1 MKFSQPGL
9 ATTAVVVLVLS
20 GGCASAQDEQKADA
34 SASASA
40 GTGGS
45 ASAGSSASAGASSS
59 AAGDCPLVS
68 AADPGNSKAPA
79 NTPMSKGAPRLEK
92 KASYNVA
99 FSQITSD
106 NPFRLAETKSMKT
119 EAEKRGWK
127 ITVTDAGGKEDK
139 QIQDMKT
146 LISQKPD
153 AIFLAPNTEKG
164 LAPVVK
170 QAAQAKIPVFLID
183 RTVDPSIA
191 KPGEDFVTTIAS
203 DFVQEGKRAAIQMAK
218 ATGGKAKIIEL
229 EGTTG
234 SSPAIDR
241 KKGFADTI
249 AACKE
254 MKVVV
259 AQDADF
265 SREKGQ
271 SVAETLLQSHSE
283 ADAIYAHNDE
293 MALGAINALKSSDKA
308 PGKDVKLVSIDGNKD
323 AVTAVSEGE
332 LVASVECNPR
342 FGPVAYDTLE
352 TYAGGK
358 GVPIRIVSTDRLFD
372 AKNAKQ
378 NIDQAY

>member
-1 MKFSQPGL
+1 MKFTKYGL
-9 ATTAVVVLVLS
+9 ALTTVAVLVVG
-20 GGCASAQDEQKADA
+20 GGCATAQDEQEADA
-34 SASASA
+34 GA
-40 GTGGS
+40 G
-45 ASAGSSASAGASSS
+45 ASAGASGSAS
-59 AAGDCPLVS
+59 AASDCPLVS
-68 AADPGNSKAPA
+68 APDPGNSKAPA
-79 NTPMSKGAPRLEK
+79 NTPISKGAPKLEK
-92 KASYNVA
+92 KDTYSVA

-106 NPFRLAETKSMKT
+106 NPFRLAETQSMRT
-119 EAEKRGWK
+119 EAQKRGWK
-127 ITVTDAGGKEDK
+127 VTVTDAGGKEDK

-146 LISQKPD
+146 LINQKPD

-170 QAAQAKIPVFLID
+170 QAAGAGIPVFLID

-218 ATGGKAKIIEL
+218 ATGGKANIIEL

-241 KKGFADTI
+241 KKGFADAI
-249 AACKE
+249 AACKD

-259 AQDADF
+259 AQDGDF

-271 SVAETLLQSHSE
+271 SVAETLLQSQSD
-283 ADAIYAHNDE
+283 ANAIYAHNDE
-293 MALGAINALKSSDKA
+293 MALGAINALKAAGKK
-308 PGKDVKLVSIDGNKD
+308 PGSDVKLVSIDGNKD
-323 AVTAVSEGE
+323 AVTAVAAGE

-352 TYAGGK
+352 SYAAGED
-358 GVPIRIVSTDRLFD
+358 VPIKIVSTDRLFD
-372 AKNAKQ
+372 ASNAKE
-378 NIDQAY
+378 NIEQAY

>member
-1 MKFSQPGL
+1 MKFTQLGL
-9 ATTAVVVLVLS
+9 ALTAAAVLAIG
-20 GGCASAQDEQKADA
+20 GGCASAADEQQADSGA
-34 SASASA
+34 SAS
-40 GTGGS
+40 
-45 ASAGSSASAGASSS
+45 GAASS
-59 AAGDCPLVS
+59 AASDCPLVD
-68 AADPGNSKAPA
+68 AADPGNSEAPA
-79 NTPMSKGAPRLEK
+79 DTPIAKNAPKLAK
-92 KASYNVA
+92 KDSYSVA

-106 NPFRLAETKSMKT
+106 NPFRLAETASMKS

-127 ITVTDAGGKEDK
+127 VTITDAGGKEDK

-146 LISQKPD
+146 LINQKPD

-170 QAAQAKIPVFLID
+170 QAADAGIPVFLVD

-203 DFVQEGKRAAIQMAK
+203 DFVQEGKRAAVQMAK
-218 ATGGKAKIIEL
+218 ATGGKATIIEL

-241 KKGFADTI
+241 KKGFADAI
-249 AACKE
+249 AACKD

-259 AQDADF
+259 AQDGDF

-271 SVAETLLQSHSE
+271 SVTETLLQSQGE
-283 ADAIYAHNDE
+283 ANAIYAHNDE
-293 MALGAINALKSSDKA
+293 MALGAINALKSAGKA
-308 PGKDVKLVSIDGNKD
+308 PGTDVKIVSIDGNKD
-323 AVTAVSEGE
+323 AVTAVAAGE

-352 TYAGGK
+352 SYAAGED
-358 GVPIRIVSTDRLFD
+358 VPIKIVSTDRLFD
-372 AKNAKQ
+372 ASNAQ
-378 NIDQAY
+378 ENIEQAY

>member
-1 MKFSQPGL
+1 MKFPQQGL
-9 ATTAVVVLVLS
+9 ATTAVAVLVLG
-20 GGCASAQDEQKADA
+20 GGCASAQDEKNADA
-34 SASASA
+34 R
-40 GTGGS
+40 
-45 ASAGSSASAGASSS
+45 AGSSAGAGASAGASASSS
-59 AAGDCPLVS
+59 ASAASDCPLVS
-68 AADPGNSKAPA
+68 APDPGNSKAPA
-79 NTPMSKGAPRLEK
+79 NTPISKGAPKLAK
-92 KASYNVA
+92 KDSYQVA

-127 ITVTDAGGKEDK
+127 VTVTDAGGKEDK

-170 QAAQAKIPVFLID
+170 QAAKAGIPVFLVD

-203 DFVQEGKRAAIQMAK
+203 DFVQQGKRAAIQLAK

-241 KKGFADTI
+241 KKGFADAIT
-249 AACKE
+249 ACKD

-271 SVAETLLQSHSE
+271 SVAETLLQSQ
-283 ADAIYAHNDE
+283 AGANAIYAHNDE
-293 MALGAINALKSSDKA
+293 MALGAINALKSSDKT

-332 LVASVECNPR
+332 LAASVESNPR

-352 TYAGGK
+352 AYAAGK
-358 GVPIRIVSTDRLFD
+358 GVPIRIIGTDRLFD

>member
-1 MKFSQPGL
+1 MKITQLGFLKPGL
-9 ATTAVVVLVLS
+9 TALAVTALVLS
-20 GGCASAQDEQKADA
+20 GGCASADDERAAD
-34 SASASA
+34 
-40 GTGGS
+40 
-45 ASAGSSASAGASSS
+45 AGASGS
-59 AAGDCPLVS
+59 AAASGSPSAASDCPLVN
-68 AADPGNSKAPA
+68 APDPGNSKAPA
-79 NTPMSKGAPRLEK
+79 NTPVSKGAPKVEK
-92 KASYNVA
+92 KSSYKVA

-106 NPFRLAETKSMKT
+106 NPFRLAETQSMKT

-170 QAAQAKIPVFLID
+170 QAADAGIAVFLVD

-203 DFVQEGKRAAIQMAK
+203 DFVQEGKRAAIQLAK
-218 ATGGKAKIIEL
+218 ATGGKANIIEL

-249 AACKE
+249 AVCKE

-259 AQDADF
+259 SQDADF

-271 SVAETLLQSHSE
+271 SVAETLLQSQGS
-283 ADAIYAHNDE
+283 ANAIYAHNDE
-293 MALGAINALKSSDKA
+293 MALGAINALKAAGKT
-308 PGKDVKLVSIDGNKD
+308 PGKDVLLVSIDGNKD

-342 FGPVAYDTLE
+342 FGPVAYDALE
-352 TYAGGK
+352 AYAAGK
-358 GVPIRIVSTDRLFD
+358 SVPIKIVSTDRLFD
-372 AKNAKQ
+372 SKNAAQ
-378 NIDQAY
+378 NIEQAY